1 MTDEE
6 FQKYKSQID
15 EETLNGVLEK
25 YKEKYDAEGLSQEER
40 EKKAVWLI
48 ARFSMR

>member
-15 EETLNGVLEK
+15 EDTLNSVLEK
-25 YKEKYDAEGLSQEER
+25 YKEKYDA
-40 EKKAVWLI
+40 
-48 ARFSMR
+48 